1 MARAMDTMS
10 RTCDRTALCRRN
22 ASDSKE
28 IPSVLHCASGDER
41 VTTRGFSSIY
51 ADDDVSTS
59 REDMEVETP
68 VDEVEDEED
77 CLPNVL
83 GVDSMRVMHT

>member
-1 MARAMDTMS
+1 
-10 RTCDRTALCRRN
+10 
-22 ASDSKE
+22 
-28 IPSVLHCASGDER
+28 